1 KERDKGFRA
10 ANFTYGAKPDHPEMV
25 EVLKE
30 VNGVATEDITDK
42 EGKVLYKKG
51 QPIASFAQLTD
62 DGKTTSGCWI
72 YTGVTVESPDGKI
85 WKVPDQKNELAPV
98 GSKDYPY
105 VITTYRLT
113 EHHLSG
119 VMSRYLPMLAELHH
133 SHFAEISH
141 ELAKELR
148 IENGEKITVLS
159 PRG

>member
-1 KERDKGFRA
+1 GPLNDGPF
-10 ANFTYGAKPDHPEMV
+10 PEHY
-25 EVLKE
+25 E
-30 VNGVATEDITDK
+30 
-42 EGKVLYKKG
+42 
-51 QPIASFAQLTD
+51 P
-62 DGKTTSGCWI
+62 
-72 YTGVTVESPDGKI
+72 VESPTKNLLSRQQINPVAKI

-141 ELAKELR
+141 ELAKEHG
-148 IENGEKITVLS
+148 IHNGDKVTVVS
-159 PRG
+159 PRGKVHVTAMLTNRIKPFTIDGKTAHLTGVPWHWGSKGVEQLPGSTRALTYD